1 MGPASFAYLLP
12 RVDIACRPLAAAVG
26 VIESFLFALDLVT
39 CYLLVVAGKDRRAA
53 CLNAALAAVH
63 GGTGTLWSIRRDSTA
78 VDELRAGLCRASCGR
93 MPIAR
98 AVLRRTARTCAG
110 ASVGAPAPAGVAVK
124 PVGMCDDG
132 GGADAAMTAQHI
144 LRRVETFRHA
154 DTRKAF
160 TDCLGN
166 LTLLTEGANRAAA
179 NKDLQKKKRDVYQRS
194 AARLVAPL
202 LVSVMAARVWDADAI
217 ATRQRR
223 LVDLLM

>member
-110 ASVGAPAPAGVAVK
+110 ASVEAPAPAGVAVK
-124 PVGMCDDG
+124 PVGRCDDG
-132 GGADAAMTAQHI
+132 GGADPRGRRPTAVNGCSLHPLPAATVVTAAD
-144 LRRVETFRHA
+144 RHCA
-154 DTRKAF
+154 
-160 TDCLGN
+160 
-166 LTLLTEGANRAAA
+166 GANCHRRGGCQAPAAA
-179 NKDLQKKKRDVYQRS
+179 
-194 AARLVAPL
+194 AGHPG
-202 LVSVMAARVWDADAI
+202 
-217 ATRQRR
+217 RR
-223 LVDLLM
+223 CPPHG